1 MHTFPSVYQLNKSGT
16 ASCYDKPFNAPD
28 KVAQP
33 RQTNPVVEAV
43 HARTSVSGSSPKRPA
58 SPSTNSGV
66 NTRNPH
72 AAARE
77 IPNAMLRMISI
88 YRPAVY
94 ARHLQESTLNRPFSP
109 LQERMEL
116 TGCFMSGTR
125 SRIVKQCNI
134 RHKIYD
140 VIEVRDTAS
149 LASRVYN
156 RMILLMLVVSLL
168 PLAFKG
174 DYAFFS
180 VTDIA
185 VVTLFSI
192 DYLLNWITADIRFGK
207 RSVWS
212 FIRYPFS
219 ASAIVNLLSILPI
232 LSIMHDSF
240 RLLRL
245 ARSFRL
251 LRMVSLF
258 KMIHHSRNMVLVIQ
272 TVRESKE
279 SLLAVGYLALGYI
292 TLSALVVFNVEPT
305 TFHTFFDALYW
316 ATVSLTTVGY
326 GDIYPVSFAGRCVTM
341 LSSLLGIALVAL
353 PAGIITAGYMNALQ
367 SLREKNKPCK

>member
-1 MHTFPSVYQLNKSGT
+1 
-16 ASCYDKPFNAPD
+16 
-28 KVAQP
+28 
-33 RQTNPVVEAV
+33 
-43 HARTSVSGSSPKRPA
+43 
-58 SPSTNSGV
+58 
-66 NTRNPH
+66 
-72 AAARE
+72 
-77 IPNAMLRMISI
+77 
-88 YRPAVY
+88 
-94 ARHLQESTLNRPFSP
+94 
-109 LQERMEL
+109 
-116 TGCFMSGTR
+116 MSGTR
-125 SRIVKQCNI
+125 SSIVKQCNI

-168 PLAFKG
+168 PLAFKR

-180 VTDIA
+180 LTDSA